1 MAVYTEISYQDS
13 LERLKN
19 GEFTHAS
26 HAMIYAPW
34 PGALF
39 DKYEHKYAV
48 MVRLYKNIPA
58 HDFPLITGWAVNGLQ

>member
-1 MAVYTEISYQDS
+1 MIAQPHPQAMADDNRYVEVSYEEAVEK
-13 LERLKN
+13 LNK
-19 GEFTHAS
+19 GEWTHAS

-48 MVRLYKNIPA
+48 MVSLLHTSTI
-58 HDFPLITGWAVNGLQ
+58 